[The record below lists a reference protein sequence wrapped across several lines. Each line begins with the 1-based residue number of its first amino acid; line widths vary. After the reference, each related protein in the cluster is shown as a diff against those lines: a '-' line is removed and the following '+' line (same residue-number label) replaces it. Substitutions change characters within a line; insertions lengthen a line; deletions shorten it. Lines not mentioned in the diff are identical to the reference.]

1 MPVKIRLQRHGRSK
15 RPFYHI
21 IVADSRNKRDGKF
34 IERIG
39 DYNPLTV
46 PATIN
51 LDVDKAFKWVMDGAQ
66 PTNTAKKVLTFKGVL
81 YKKHL
86 QRGVTKGA
94 FDQDE
99 ADKLYAEWV
108 EAKMTKVQARLEKE
122 LQKIEEKRTKRNA
135 DEATKR
141 SAKLVAKAEA
151 EAAVEAENAAAETA
165 KLAEEAGVEEAAP
178 EESTQEVPVEV
189 TTEEA
194 APEESTQEV
203 PAEETTEEAAP
214 EEASTEEA
222 APIEAP
228 AEDAAPEETSETAE
242 EEKTEE

>member
-122 LQKIEEKRTKRNA
+122 LQKIEEKRTKRNTE
-135 DEATKR
+135 EATKR

-151 EAAVEAENAAAETA
+151 VAAEAA
-165 KLAEEAGVEEAAP
+165 KLAEEAGVEEATETAP
-178 EESTQEVPVEV
+178 AEETTQEAPAEEATEEVPAV
-189 TTEEA
+189 EA
-194 APEESTQEV
+194 AP
-203 PAEETTEEAAP
+203 EETTEEA
-214 EEASTEEA
+214 
-222 APIEAP
+222 P
-228 AEDAAPEETSETAE
+228 AEDVAPEETPAEDVAPEETTETAE

>member
-1 MPVKIRLQRHGRSK
+1 MHSVFKKRIFYNNYKAKFYFMPVKIRLQRHGRSK

-51 LDVDKAFKWVMDGAQ
+51 LDVDKAFQWVMDGAQ
-66 PTNTAKKVLTFKGVL
+66 PTDTAKKVLTFKGVL

-99 ADKLYAEWV
+99 ADKRFTEWAE
-108 EAKMTKVQARLEKE
+108 EKMSKVQSRMEKE
-122 LQKIEEKRTKRNA
+122 LKQIEDKRNKRNT

-141 SAKLVAKAEA
+141 SAKMVAKEEA
-151 EAAVEAENAAAETA
+151 AAAEEAA
-165 KLAEEAGVEEAAP
+165 KIAAEAPAEEATTEAPAEEAATEAPAEEATPEAPEEEAATEAPAEEAAP
-178 EESTQEVPVEV
+178 E
-189 TTEEA
+189 
-194 APEESTQEV
+194 APEEK
-203 PAEETTEEAAP
+203 ATEE
-214 EEASTEEA
+214 
-222 APIEAP
+222 
-228 AEDAAPEETSETAE
+228 
-242 EEKTEE
+242 

>member
-66 PTNTAKKVLTFKGVL
+66 ATKTAKKVLTFKGVL

-165 KLAEEAGVEEAAP
+165 KLAEEAAP

-222 APIEAP
+222 APTEAP

>member
-21 IVADSRNKRDGKF
+21 IVADARNKRDGKF

-51 LDVDKAFKWVMDGAQ
+51 LDVDKAFQWVMDGAQ
-66 PTNTAKKVLTFKGVL
+66 PTNTVKKVLTFKGVL

-86 QRGVTKGA
+86 QRGVAKGA

-99 ADKLYAEWV
+99 ADQKFAEWV
-108 EAKMTKVQARLEKE
+108 ELKMSKVQSRLEKE
-122 LQKIEEKRTKRNA
+122 LQQIEEKRAKRNA

-141 SAKLVAKAEA
+141 SAKIVAKEEAIAAAEA
-151 EAAVEAENAAAETA
+151 EAAAAEAAENA
-165 KLAEEAGVEEAAP
+165 
-178 EESTQEVPVEV
+178 
-189 TTEEA
+189 TEEA
-194 APEESTQEV
+194 AEASEEGAEATEKPEATTEEST
-203 PAEETTEEAAP
+203 
-214 EEASTEEA
+214 
-222 APIEAP
+222 
-228 AEDAAPEETSETAE
+228 